1 MGWTTMTTILNTMN
15 MKEINQASD
24 IAWSLM
30 SQFDED
36 RIAKDAELLADVKND
51 VAMLRTDWA
60 QKVAEIFKI
69 VFQKRIQIGVEILYK
84 VPETENKKSGYKE
97 GGESIT
103 IGPMGFGMRSSY
115 DSRSD
120 YDIRE
125 SNLKL
130 MIANKER
137 ICNALRTRMK
147 KDLANDLENFL
158 TIVSVIPMESRY
170 ERKGDKTILK
180 FKIKNTLVPDYNSLR
195 VAYEM
200 LFFATGDFQLK
211 CQGEKDCG
219 DNEILFEI
227 DDVYKNKVVYG
238 QIRDEFLENLPKM
251 SKGAKDIWVKE
262 KEAID
267 KLNDTFGKELLLAN
281 I

>member
-1 MGWTTMTTILNTMN
+1 MTTILNTMN

-30 SQFDED
+30 RQQFDED
-36 RIAKDAELLADVKND
+36 RIAKDAELLADAKND

-69 VFQKRIQIGVEILYK
+69 VFQKRIQTGVEILYK

-103 IGPMGFGMRSSY
+103 IGPMGFGMRRSY

-170 ERKGDKTILK
+170 ERKEDKTILK
-180 FKIKNTLVPDYNSLR
+180 FKIKNTLVPDHNSLR

-200 LFFATGDFQLK
+200 LFLVTGDFQLK
-211 CQGEKDCG
+211 CQGEKDWG
-219 DNEILFEI
+219 DNEISFEI
-227 DDVYKNKVVYG
+227 DDDYKNKVVYG

>member
-1 MGWTTMTTILNTMN
+1 MN
-15 MKEINQASD
+15 IGQSMKDNGIQLNQASD
-24 IAWSLM
+24 VAWSLM
-30 SQFDED
+30 KGQYDAD
-36 RIAKDAELLADVKND
+36 RIAEDAELLADAKND

-69 VFQKRIQIGVEILYK
+69 VFQKRIVAGVEILYK
-84 VPETENKKSGYKE
+84 VPEVENKKSGYKE
-97 GGESIT
+97 GGEAIT
-103 IGPMGFGMRSSY
+103 IGPMGFGTRSSY

-125 SNLKL
+125 SDLKL
-130 MIANKER
+130 LIANKEK

-147 KDLANDLENFL
+147 KDLAEQMDAFL
-158 TIVSVIPMESRY
+158 STVSVIPMESRY
-170 ERKGDKTILK
+170 NRRKDKAILT
-180 FKIKNTLVPDYNSLR
+180 FKIKNTLVPDHNSLR

-200 LFFATGDFQLK
+200 VFLDTGDFQLK
-211 CQGEKDCG
+211 CQGEKDWG
-219 DNEILFEI
+219 ENEIQFEL
-227 DDVYKNKVVYG
+227 DDDYKNKVVYG

-251 SKGAKDIWVKE
+251 SKGAKNIWVKE

-267 KLNDTFGKELLLAN
+267 KLNDMFGKQLLLAN

>member
-1 MGWTTMTTILNTMN
+1 MTTILNTMN

>member
-137 ICNALRTRMK
+137 ICNALRMRMK

-170 ERKGDKTILK
+170 ERKEDKTILK

-200 LFFATGDFQLK
+200 LFLATGDFQLK